1 MYKISENRKYKRIEK
16 PYITRFRIKSSEPRD
31 MVTKD
36 WDMVAVNN
44 LGAGGLF
51 FHTRRSLE
59 IGTTLDLKIGFSI
72 SMPRIKCVGRV
83 TRAKRHLGTSI
94 FGIAIEFTEI
104 AGNIK
109 EILNKAALSVNPDIQ
124 FSVNKV

>member
-16 PYITRFRIKSSEPRD
+16 PYITRFRIKSYESRD

-44 LGAGGLF
+44 LGAGGIF
-51 FHTRRSLE
+51 FRTRRSLN
-59 IGTTLDLKIGFSI
+59 IDTILDLKIGFSTSI
-72 SMPRIKCVGRV
+72 PSIKCVGRV
-83 TRAKRHLGTSI
+83 VRVKRHLSTSI
-94 FGIAIEFTEI
+94 FGIAIEFTKI

-109 EILNKAALSVNPDIQ
+109 EILNKTALLVNPDIQ
-124 FSVNKV
+124 FSFNKG

>member
-1 MYKISENRKYKRIEK
+1 
-16 PYITRFRIKSSEPRD
+16 

-44 LGAGGLF
+44 LGAEGLF

-59 IGTTLDLKIGFSI
+59 IGTTLDLKIGFSTSI
-72 SMPRIKCVGRV
+72 PRIKCVGRV
-83 TRAKRHLGTSI
+83 VRAKRHLGTSI
-94 FGIAIEFTEI
+94 FGFAIEFTEI

-109 EILNKAALSVNPDIQ
+109 EILNKTAPSVNPDIQ